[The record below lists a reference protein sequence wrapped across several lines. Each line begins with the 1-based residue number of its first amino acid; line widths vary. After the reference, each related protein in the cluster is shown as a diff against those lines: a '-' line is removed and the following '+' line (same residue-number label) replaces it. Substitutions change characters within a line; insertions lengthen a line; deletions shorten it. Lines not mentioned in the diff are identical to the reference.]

1 MALAGSGGDD
11 IRDFIRQT
19 LGKAIGSVGMR
30 EVVDKPKAVE
40 RALLLASP
48 SPERQRA
55 GKSARST
62 KELTNVIFA
71 PRQSAPLPSLL
82 PLAWSR
88 LCLAREPAIRSSAA
102 LAPEPRSIRALCE
115 PRYPSWPRC
124 LCYLS
129 GTGAHSRGPGQCARS
144 CN

>member
-48 SPERQRA
+48 SPERSGQECPLHKRINENYLRA
-55 GKSARST
+55 ATIGAFAVSVAAGMVATLPCVGACAPFVGCACAGAAINPSALRTSVSILA
-62 KELTNVIFA
+62 KV
-71 PRQSAPLPSLL
+71 SLL
-82 PLAWSR
+82 SFRNWRAFSR
-88 LCLAREPAIRSSAA
+88 PWPMRS
-102 LAPEPRSIRALCE
+102 LL
-115 PRYPSWPRC
+115 
-124 LCYLS
+124 
-129 GTGAHSRGPGQCARS
+129 
-144 CN
+144 